1 MNSSG
6 LITESEYKYRWKT
19 WKPPKVSPGI
29 YMDETA
35 VCLKDKVLKI
45 GDRGRERQRH
55 FSSASVGNEAAEHTH

>member
-1 MNSSG
+1 
-6 LITESEYKYRWKT
+6 
-19 WKPPKVSPGI
+19 
-29 YMDETA
+29 MDETA